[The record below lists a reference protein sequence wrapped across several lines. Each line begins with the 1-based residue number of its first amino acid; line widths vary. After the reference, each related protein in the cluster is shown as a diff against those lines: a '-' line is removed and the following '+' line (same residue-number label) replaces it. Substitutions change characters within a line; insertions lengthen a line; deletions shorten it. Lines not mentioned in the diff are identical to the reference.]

1 MAASKTEQ
9 PDVILIEGQGALSHP
24 AFCTSA
30 FILRGSQPDAVI
42 LQYAPK
48 RPHRCDFPQMPM
60 PSPEDEIALIES
72 FADTKVIGITIN
84 HEGMTDG
91 EISATITLQS
101 KRLGLPI
108 TDALDRP
115 ANGLLRMIVLA
126 FPKLQQKPV
135 TAAS

>member
-72 FADTKVIGITIN
+72 FANTKVIGVTIN
-84 HEGMTDG
+84 HEDN
-91 EISATITLQS
+91 L
-101 KRLGLPI
+101 
-108 TDALDRP
+108 LDSSGQMFLCCICLKD
-115 ANGLLRMIVLA
+115 NLA
-126 FPKLQQKPV
+126 FMTRTVLV
-135 TAAS
+135 C